1 MTEKEFDALKKK
13 AIKNVADLDGVDGF
27 KDRYIGTIA
36 AALEAGL
43 RHPETN
49 AAFDA
54 LVMLEDRDSRRTVCV
69 VPGEPTKIY
78 D

>member
-1 MTEKEFDALKKK
+1 MTNEEFDKCK
-13 AIKNVADLDGVDGF
+13 AKAVKNVAALDKSDKF

-54 LVMLEDRDSRRTVCV
+54 LVMLEDRDSRRTVCIA
-69 VPGEPTKIY
+69 PGEPTKIY